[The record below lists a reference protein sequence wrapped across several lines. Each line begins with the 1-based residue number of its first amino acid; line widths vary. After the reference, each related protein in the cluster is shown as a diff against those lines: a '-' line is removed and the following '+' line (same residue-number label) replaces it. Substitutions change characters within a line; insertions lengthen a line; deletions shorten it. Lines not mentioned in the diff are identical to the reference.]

1 MSVKSPAAVAESAT
15 IPGVLHNRGRLTLI
29 GLMGTSTA
37 PSALLLTRSGRTLKV
52 APGDRTPG
60 GKVVAIDKAGI
71 VLQSGGSQT
80 RLTMPD

>member
-1 MSVKSPAAVAESAT
+1 MSAKSPASVAEKAT
-15 IPGVLHNRGRLTLI
+15 IPGVLHTRRRLTLI

-60 GKVVAIDKAGI
+60 GKVVAIDKSGI
-71 VLQSGGSQT
+71 ILQSGGAQI
-80 RLTMPD
+80 RLAMPD